1 MSNPFQEDAL
11 TAPTIDAPILV
22 EINARMIPLVLR
34 ALDRYKS
41 PKSWVSDNDFQSGV
55 QQINILQEALLAG
68 VQTIVDSVDRLYRL
82 LDTSLNGTAYSATPA
97 TSPPPAAPADP
108 TRPTFTP
115 ALPVVPPAT
124 SPAVMP
130 MFALRARFERVV
142 NLLDNLAT
150 GQQFPAVPAFLSS
163 DALQNNVGL
172 REKLTEMQGVVNAG
186 WFGIGGQEATLA
198 DVVTAL
204 RLGSAEDKTKVLTAL
219 DAIIGASSSATI
231 FNTVRELFT
240 ESADLGLE
248 GAQFVVLLVAT
259 MSQIVS
265 NTFVGQQLDRIIRSL
280 DGGGFIPPGDSVLEA
295 LRGDDQADAERNAAS
310 LLAELRELLKP

>member
-1 MSNPFQEDAL
+1 MKYIFPLNYGERCILVP
-11 TAPTIDAPILV
+11 IDAALV
-22 EINARMIPLVLR
+22 PLISG
-34 ALDRYKS
+34 ALNK
-41 PKSWVSDNDFQSGV
+41 FQSEYIWDTSVDYELGYYAFAE
-55 QQINILQEALLAG
+55 LQANLMNNCL
-68 VQTIVDSVDRLYRL
+68 QDLVDSNNRLYRL

-108 TRPTFTP
+108 TRPTITP

-124 SPAVMP
+124 SPAALPV
-130 MFALRARFERVV
+130 FALRARFERVV

-231 FNTVRELFT
+231 FNTVRSLFT